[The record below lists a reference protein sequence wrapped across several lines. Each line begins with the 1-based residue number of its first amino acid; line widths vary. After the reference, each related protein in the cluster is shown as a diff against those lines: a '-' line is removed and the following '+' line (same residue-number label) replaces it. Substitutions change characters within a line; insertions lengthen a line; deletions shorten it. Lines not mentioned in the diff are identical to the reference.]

1 MWHSLL
7 RSLAFASLL
16 VAGALW
22 VIGQEPPK
30 QRPAKDQPAQNQS
43 AGPDAAAGQVPPPP
57 PNTWTRLSR
66 QHDIWLDAKNQR
78 VIIDGEVCLREGQL
92 ELFACPTGTKE
103 HESVVALNCVAEQVH
118 AALLAIGA
126 EQGTPV
132 SFDPKYQAATGDV
145 IDIFVTWSDEK
156 GKAHTGRAQ
165 DWVKYAK
172 TGKAMEFD
180 WVFAGSSFWTDE
192 ETGKKHY
199 QANAGDLVC
208 VSNFPTALLDLPV
221 ESTQANAGLLFVAF
235 TENIPPRGT
244 KVRLVLTPR
253 VKREVKKPAEEEA
266 AR

>member
-1 MWHSLL
+1 VKDKS
-7 RSLAFASLL
+7 
-16 VAGALW
+16 
-22 VIGQEPPK
+22 
-30 QRPAKDQPAQNQS
+30 AKGKPAQNQ
-43 AGPDAAAGQVPPPP
+43 PAAPAADAGQVPPPP

-92 ELFACPTGTKE
+92 ELFACLTGTKE
-103 HESVVALNCVAEQVH
+103 HESVVSLNCVAEQVH
-118 AALLAIGA
+118 AALLATGA
-126 EQGTPV
+126 EQGKPV

-145 IDIFVTWSDEK
+145 IDVSVTWNDEK
-156 GKAHTGRAQ
+156 GKTHTVRAQ
-165 DWVKYAK
+165 EWIKYAK
-172 TGKAMEFD
+172 TGKAMDFD

-199 QANAGDLVC
+199 QANAGDLIC

-244 KVRLVLTPR
+244 KVRVVLTPR
-253 VKREVKKPAEEEA
+253 VKREVKKLTEEEA

>member
-1 MWHSLL
+1 MRHSLL
-7 RSLAFASLL
+7 SLSWTLTIVLAFW
-16 VAGALW
+16 G
-22 VIGQEPPK
+22 
-30 QRPAKDQPAQNQS
+30 RPASGQDSDVRPKAAPA
-43 AGPDAAAGQVPPPP
+43 AIPADVADVPAPP
-57 PNTWTRLSR
+57 PNTWQRLSR
-66 QHDIWLDAKNQR
+66 QHDIWLDARKKQ

-92 ELFACPTGTKE
+92 ELFACLTGTKE
-103 HESVVALNCVAEQVH
+103 HESVVSLNCVAEQVH
-118 AALLAIGA
+118 AALLAVGA

-132 SFDPKYQAATGDV
+132 SFDPKYTAATGDV
-145 IDIFVTWSDEK
+145 IDVFVTWTDDK
-156 GKAHTGRAQ
+156 GKSHTGRAQ

-199 QANAGDLVC
+199 QANAGDLIC

-221 ESTQANAGLLFVAF
+221 ESSQANASLLFVAF

-244 KVRLVLTPR
+244 KVRVVLTPR
-253 VKREVKKPAEEEA
+253 IKREVKKPAEEEA